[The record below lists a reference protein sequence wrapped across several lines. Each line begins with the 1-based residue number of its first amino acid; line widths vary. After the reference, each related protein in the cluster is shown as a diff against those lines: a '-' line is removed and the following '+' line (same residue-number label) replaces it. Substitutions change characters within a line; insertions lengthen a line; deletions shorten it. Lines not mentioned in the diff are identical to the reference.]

1 MRVPVRRAIG
11 KLELAFSDAMHGVF
25 VLSVQFLAV
34 SLGRFKAEAQHGFNV
49 SSLAVIVAT

>member
-1 MRVPVRRAIG
+1 
-11 KLELAFSDAMHGVF
+11 MHGVF
-25 VLSVQFLAV
+25 VLFVQFLAV